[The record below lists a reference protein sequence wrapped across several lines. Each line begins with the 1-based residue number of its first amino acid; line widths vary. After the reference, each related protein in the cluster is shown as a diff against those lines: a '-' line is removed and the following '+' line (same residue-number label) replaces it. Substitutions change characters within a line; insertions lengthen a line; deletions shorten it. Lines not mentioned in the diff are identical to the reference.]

1 MKLNRLMK
9 SNVSISLTRSQKK
22 SNNKLISILRL
33 KNNEFKRFKNKT
45 MRWRQKMCI
54 WKKLLVNTRKKFKVW
69 KLRRSLQ
76 REWRLRYFR
85 VESEIWSK
93 DIDKKFLMKKSVEF
107 KRLTN
112 LKTLVKSRSKFSHLW
127 FKSLLSEIIN
137 NYQNQISNLIRN

>member
-1 MKLNRLMK
+1 MK

-45 MRWRQKMCI
+45 MRWRQKICI
-54 WKKLLVNTRKKFKVW
+54 WKKLLENTKKKFKVW